1 MSDAKAKCLSCGI
14 TKAQVQG
21 RSDFARNL
29 CCTCYDHHRCC
40 GTLDQFPRKTWKAEE
55 LVSEADLLRSHGIT
69 REEVA
74 RRLGVKWASIIA
86 ARMRIRRNVA
96 KIANTIVYEEH
107 IKLAKIAPL
116 SQAIG
121 EFLEWLG
128 GEGVH
133 LMRWTET
140 VDVEPCDGTFLNDCR
155 GETCSEC
162 GGANVIKV
170 KHSGWTPHGMSTPD
184 MLASFFE
191 IDQTKL
197 EQEKRHMLEVLR
209 KRGEKASEGN

>member
-1 MSDAKAKCLSCGI
+1 MPDAKAKCLSCGI

-55 LVSEADLLRSHGIT
+55 LVSEADLLRSHGAT
-69 REEVA
+69 RKEVE
-74 RRLGVKWASIIA
+74 RRLGVKWSSVIA
-86 ARMRIRRNVA
+86 ARMRIRRNAV
-96 KIANTIVYEEH
+96 KLANTMVYEEH

-128 GEGVH
+128 GEGVQ

-140 VDVEPCDGTFLNDCR
+140 VDVEPCDGTFLSACR
-155 GETCSEC
+155 GEVCDAC
-162 GGANVIKV
+162 GGANVVEV
-170 KHSGWTPHGMSTPD
+170 KREAWTPYGVSVNN

-191 IDQTKL
+191 IDQKKI
-197 EQEKRHMLEVLR
+197 EEEKRHMLEHLR
-209 KRGEKASEGN
+209 KQNGASE